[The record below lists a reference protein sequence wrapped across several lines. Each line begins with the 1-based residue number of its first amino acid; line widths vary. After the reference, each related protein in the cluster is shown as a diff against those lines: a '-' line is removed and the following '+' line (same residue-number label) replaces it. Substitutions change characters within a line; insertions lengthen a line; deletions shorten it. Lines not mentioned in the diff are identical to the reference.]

1 MSRLLK
7 NSILLIIVILNIL
20 GAILNI
26 PHIILKF
33 SYTKSIGIV
42 QNTYTQFSFF
52 NIGYDSMVT
61 FNYENNQTCF
71 YRTCFGCPTYQIAN
85 LTSFS
90 YKLNDQKL
98 LWINNKN
105 SQDCYPY
112 DMNKTEVKL
121 MPLLFVIFDFILITL
136 FCISM
141 IVDFINLKK
150 SKKEKKD
157 IKDDDI
163 VNPL

>member
-7 NSILLIIVILNIL
+7 NSILLTIVILNIL

-42 QNTYTQFSFF
+42 KSTYTEFSFF

-61 FNYENNQTCF
+61 FNYGNNQTCF

-90 YKLNDQKL
+90 YKINDQNL
-98 LWINNKN
+98 LWISSEN
-105 SQDCYPY
+105 SQDCYTY

-121 MPLLFVIFDFILITL
+121 MPLLFVIFDFILISL
-136 FCISM
+136 FIISM
-141 IVDFINLKK
+141 IVDYKK
-150 SKKEKKD
+150 MKKNNRD
-157 IKDDDI
+157 IKEDDTI
-163 VNPL
+163 NPL